1 MDFFYYLCSV
11 PINQENMAK
20 EIFLQENV
28 LTDNILILPNKGKIF
43 KGGYIA
49 ILKIHSY
56 YNDWCD
62 RLEIKRFKSE
72 RQLQKYLNKN
82 YPNFNY

>member
-1 MDFFYYLCSV
+1 MQTYIL
-11 PINQENMAK
+11 K
-20 EIFLQENV
+20 EGV
-28 LTDNILILPNKGKIF
+28 LNYDELLLPTEGKIF

-56 YNDWCD
+56 LNAWCD
-62 RLEIKRFKSE
+62 KQDIKRFKSE

-82 YPNFNY
+82 YPTFNY

>member
-1 MDFFYYLCSV
+1 MTKYILKQNALSDDEL
-11 PINQENMAK
+11 
-20 EIFLQENV
+20 FLPSEA
-28 LTDNILILPNKGKIF
+28 KIF

-56 YNDWCD
+56 YNEWCD

-72 RQLQKYLNKN
+72 QQLQKYLNKN
-82 YPNFNY
+82 YPTFNY

>member
-1 MDFFYYLCSV
+1 MQTYTLK
-11 PINQENMAK
+11 ENA
-20 EIFLQENV
+20 
-28 LTDNILILPNKGKIF
+28 LTDDELLLPTEGKVF

-56 YNDWCD
+56 YNEWCD

-72 RQLQKYLNKN
+72 RQLQKYLDKN
-82 YPNFNY
+82 YPTFNY